1 MPDLLIRNVPEQT
14 MRALKARAKDKGHSV
29 QVEARDILMRSVDT
43 SGAALVA
50 WLETVRP
57 KGIDPAT
64 LRETVAFATAAIR
77 EDRDTDHGRSV
88 P

>member
-1 MPDLLIRNVPEQT
+1 MPDILIRNVPEKTVQ
-14 MRALKARAKDKGHSV
+14 ALKARAKSKGRSV
-29 QVEARDILMRSVDT
+29 QVEARDILMSAVDT

-57 KGIDPAT
+57 KGIDPAI
-64 LRETVAFATAAIR
+64 LRETVDFATAAIR
-77 EDRDTDHGRSV
+77 EDRDTDHGRSL